1 VRKLVVATRNPKKR
15 QELAALLRDM
25 PVEVLGL
32 DAFPGAPEVEET
44 GATFAD
50 NARLKAEAAA
60 RHTGLWA
67 IADDSGLEVD
77 ALGGRPGVFSA
88 RFAGPGATDAANNEL
103 LLTLLEGVPP
113 EKRQARFRCA
123 IAIAS
128 PQGETWVDEGVC
140 EGVIALTPRGD
151 GGFGYDPLFVVPELG
166 KTFAELGESV
176 KNRISHRARA
186 LSLARERLVR
196 LWRLPTGQ
204 SVL

>member
-1 VRKLVVATRNPKKR
+1 MRKLVVATRNRKKW
-15 QELAALLRDM
+15 QELAALLADL

-44 GATFAD
+44 GETFAD
-50 NARLKAEAAA
+50 NARLKAVAAA
-60 RHTGLWA
+60 RHTGHWA

-77 ALGGRPGVFSA
+77 ALGGRPGVYSA

-103 LLTLLEGVPP
+103 LLKLLDGVPP
-113 EKRQARFRCA
+113 EKRRARFRCA

-128 PQGETWVDEGVC
+128 PSGETWVDEGVC
-140 EGVIALTPRGD
+140 EGIITDAPRGD
-151 GGFGYDPLFVVPELG
+151 GGFGYDPLFLVPELG
-166 KTFAELGESV
+166 KTFAEMGETV

-186 LSLARERLVR
+186 LSLARERLMR
-196 LWRLPTGQ
+196 LWRLPEGK